1 MRGHLSKRDP
11 LSSIAHL
18 LDAEVDPSYQRV
30 LGQIVSEILRSGN
43 KINKTTICIKIVQK
57 SELAADDDDEKQQC
71 YREILKL
78 LFIPAKSDQDG

>member
-18 LDAEVDPSYQRV
+18 LDAEVDASYQKV
-30 LGQIVSEILRSGN
+30 LGQIVSEILRSG
-43 KINKTTICIKIVQK
+43 KKVNKTTVCIKIVQK
-57 SELAADDDDEKQQC
+57 SELVADDDEKQQY